1 MDKLEKELIEAVVEI
16 SMSTGMTTYDC
27 IRQAKEVL
35 NSRQNYIRKLYLQMF
50 AKWQ

>member
-1 MDKLEKELIEAVVEI
+1 MNKLKQELIDAIVEI

-35 NSRQNYIRKLYLQMF
+35 NSKQNYIRKLHLQMF
-50 AKWQ
+50 AKW